1 MLWNEKAV
9 RKGIL
14 DALKKRLSCMKE
26 SKESCA
32 MHAFSFFFNESKD
45 CGVEMKTKTI
55 IMLEN

>member
-26 SKESCA
+26 SK
-32 MHAFSFFFNESKD
+32 D

>member
-1 MLWNEKAV
+1 MLRNEKAV

-32 MHAFSFFFNESKD
+32 MHAVSFFL
-45 CGVEMKTKTI
+45 TKVKI
-55 IMLEN
+55 AELK

>member
-1 MLWNEKAV
+1 MLRNEKAV

-32 MHAFSFFFNESKD
+32 MHAFSFFL
-45 CGVEMKTKTI
+45 TKVKI
-55 IMLEN
+55 AELK